1 MYKHEQGIPMKIGN
15 NRPLHGSVLAGVVG
29 VLLLAGCQRESEPA
43 PATDAAPAAEATAAG
58 ETPATEAP
66 LDLRD
71 VIENNEREVVGI
83 SYPAGIDRYPAWPAR
98 CRAMPRVRAATCSR
112 RWTGW
117 ATTSRPCPTSCR

>member
-1 MYKHEQGIPMKIGN
+1 MYKHDQGIPMKIGN

-43 PATDAAPAAEATAAG
+43 PVTDAAPAAEATAAG

-71 VIENNEREVVGI
+71 EHKRPRHLQIECRIPVEEV
-83 SYPAGIDRYPAWPAR
+83 PPLLAMNDRQLGHFEPILNAH
-98 CRAMPRVRAATCSR
+98 R
-112 RWTGW
+112 RLTR
-117 ATTSRPCPTSCR
+117 T